1 MLSRAFRQVRP
12 HMRVP
17 SQDPIEFRDL
27 NIVMM
32 RERLAQL
39 KVPSETDRL
48 LTTEG
53 VGTFLH
59 KGGKSKI
66 PYQNVKLPELECF
79 LVPFPDELSEV
90 EFDYAVDMLSEGCSL
105 EELLSRREPSIRS
118 PGGPEKAQRG
128 RGSSCTSA
136 VCCAAEDMEY

>member
-1 MLSRAFRQVRP
+1 
-12 HMRVP
+12 MRVP

-59 KGGKSKI
+59 KGRARYLTK
-66 PYQNVKLPELECF
+66 V
-79 LVPFPDELSEV
+79 
-90 EFDYAVDMLSEGCSL
+90 
-105 EELLSRREPSIRS
+105 
-118 PGGPEKAQRG
+118 
-128 RGSSCTSA
+128 
-136 VCCAAEDMEY
+136 